1 MKSRRLLAVMLCLIL
16 CTGAFAM
23 LTSCGQGNKNAIS
36 VNTNKTYQTMEG
48 FGASAAWWAQDVGGW
63 SEQTE
68 NGKETRQ
75 EILELLYGENGIGLD
90 IYRYNLGAGAKT
102 EDTSYY
108 SDPWRKT
115 QSFITPDGSIDYSLD
130 ANAVWCM
137 QKAVEL
143 GTKNVV
149 FFSNSA
155 PNTMT
160 INGKTHSD
168 ADETRLDYVDDDG
181 NNVYFSKPNLDASE
195 YQNFANYVLDA
206 VEHFLSLGVPVKAVS
221 PINEPQWA
229 WQGGQEG
236 CHYEPDEVVALYKV
250 FLSEMQA
257 RNLTQTTELSMFESG
272 QPFGDTLKRYLDAI
286 MDDKDLSKAINS
298 MDTHS
303 YWGTAEQKEK
313 TAKYLNWH
321 YRELAVRCTEWTEMV
336 NGKDVT
342 MDSALVLANTMLED
356 LTILD
361 AESWSYWIAV
371 SAYDYRDGLIYVDR
385 DAHTYETTKRLY
397 TMGNFSK
404 FIEPGAVR
412 IGATVG
418 KNLPVS
424 SVAFDCG
431 DTVAVVVV
439 NSAEKEQQFAVSF
452 PRKATF
458 KSVTAYV
465 TDNEHNLD
473 SVGTVAYTEN
483 GSYTV
488 SAQSVTTFV
497 FEKSTAQ

>member
-1 MKSRRLLAVMLCLIL
+1 MKFRRLSAVVLCLVL
-16 CTGAFAM
+16 CAGVLTM
-23 LTSCGQGNKNAIS
+23 LTSCTAGGGNTIS
-36 VNTNKTYQTMEG
+36 VNTKKTYQTMEG

-63 SEQTE
+63 TEPTE

-90 IYRYNLGAGAKT
+90 IYRYNLGAGAKA
-102 EDTSYY
+102 EDASDY

-115 QSFITPDGSIDYSLD
+115 QSFIAADGSIDYTLD
-130 ANAVWCM
+130 ADAVWCM

-143 GTKNVV
+143 GTQNVV

-168 ADETRLDYVDDDG
+168 VDENRVDYVDDNG
-181 NNVYFSKPNLDASE
+181 NNVYFSKPNLDAAE

-206 VEHFLSLGVPVKAVS
+206 VQHFQSLGVPVKAVS

-236 CHYEPDEVVALYKV
+236 CHYEPEEVVALYKV

-257 RNLTQTTELSMFESG
+257 RNLTETTELSMFESG
-272 QPFGDTLKRYLDAI
+272 QPFGDTLKRYLEPI
-286 MDDKDLSKAINS
+286 MDDKDLSKAIRG

-303 YWGTAEQKEK
+303 YWGNAEQKEK

-321 YRELAVRCTEWTEMV
+321 YKDLAVRCTEWTEMV

-342 MDSALVLANTMLED
+342 MDSALVLANTMVED

-361 AESWSYWIAV
+361 AESWNYWIAV

-385 DAHTYETTKRLY
+385 DAHTYETTKRLFA
-397 TMGNFSK
+397 MGNFSK

-418 KNLPVS
+418 KDLPVA

-431 DTVAVVVV
+431 DTVAVVVI
-439 NSAEKEQQFAVSF
+439 NSAENEQQFSVSF

-458 KSVTAYV
+458 QSVTAYV
-465 TDNEHNLD
+465 TDSAHNLESAGKTD
-473 SVGTVAYTEN
+473 YTEN

-497 FEKSTAQ
+497 FEKSKAQ